1 LCESPVASGKE
12 LYGTGGKSRLRF
24 QKYVATNPFGSQYSR
39 RVAKMKRRPLI
50 SQGSLSRL
58 LQQAAECWRRRDYPQ
73 YFEIMERATRLDPAN
88 HRILLDLGLA
98 CGVRYDYTAAE
109 RYFDQAVRVAPNKSD
124 ALVMAGTYCRNFSR
138 FEMARNYFEQAAAQ
152 KDASPDT
159 FVKLAEIHE
168 RFRSLD
174 KAGELVDRALRL
186 EPASPL
192 ALLVRARLDRLAG
205 RLDEAEKILRPV
217 LARTDAESWSTRIRC
232 WYELGTILDR
242 QARYD
247 EAMAA
252 FINAKEL
259 FRPHAER
266 YATSQKS
273 VHAHLREAAANITA
287 EALQRWFDAGEALQ
301 PPRRMAL
308 LCGNPRSGTTLL
320 EQVLDSH
327 PDIISAEETPIFFE
341 SYISFRQ
348 RFPDNAD
355 MLSVLDSATPVGLKQ
370 MREDYFRSIE
380 SFCGQSIGSRMLI
393 DKNPSLTT
401 LVPAFIR
408 VFPET
413 KFLTALRD
421 PRDVCLSFFMQPLP
435 LNVTSASVLTLGGI
449 VEEYESLMGLWR
461 AMAPRMRNPW
471 MEVRYE
477 DMVTD
482 LESVSRRVLEF
493 LGVPW
498 DERVLRFNE
507 HAQQKLV
514 RSPTYSDVT
523 KPVFKSAVGR
533 WRHYQKFFEPL
544 LPKLEPF
551 VKAFGYE

>member
-1 LCESPVASGKE
+1 
-12 LYGTGGKSRLRF
+12 
-24 QKYVATNPFGSQYSR
+24 
-39 RVAKMKRRPLI
+39 
-50 SQGSLSRL
+50 L

-73 YFEIMERATRLDPAN
+73 YFDLIERACRLDPAN

-98 CGVRYDYTAAE
+98 HGIRYDYPAAE
-109 RYFDQAVRVAPNKSD
+109 HCFDRAIRMAPNKSD

-168 RFRSLD
+168 RFRALD

-217 LARTDAESWSTRIRC
+217 LARTDADSWSTRIRG
-232 WYELGTILDR
+232 WYELGAILDR

-252 FINAKEL
+252 FVTAKEL

-266 YATSQKS
+266 YAASQQS

-287 EALQRWFDAGEALQ
+287 DVLQRWFDAGATLQ
-301 PPRRMAL
+301 PPSRLAL
-308 LCGNPRSGTTLL
+308 LCGHPRSGTTLL

-327 PDIISAEETPIFFE
+327 PDVISAEETPIFFE
-341 SYISFRQ
+341 TYLGLRQ
-348 RFPDNAD
+348 RCPDNAS
-355 MLSVLDSATPVGLKQ
+355 MLSILDSATPAGLRQ
-370 MREDYFRSIE
+370 MREDYFRSME
-380 SFCGQSIGSRMLI
+380 SFSGNSIGGRLLI
-393 DKNPSLTT
+393 DKNPSLTA
-401 LVPAFIR
+401 LVPAIIR
-408 VFPET
+408 VFPEI
-413 KFLTALRD
+413 KILTALRD
-421 PRDVCLSFFMQPLP
+421 PRDVCLSVFMQPLP
-435 LNVTSASVLTLGGI
+435 LNSVSASFLTLRGI
-449 VEEYESLMGLWR
+449 VEEYECLMGFWR
-461 AMAPRMRNPW
+461 AMAPRMRNPRI
-471 MEVRYE
+471 EVRYE

-482 LESVSRRVLEF
+482 LESISRRVLEF
-493 LGVPW
+493 LGLPW
-498 DERVLRFNE
+498 DDRVLHFNE
-507 HAQQKLV
+507 HAQKRLV

-533 WRHYQKFFEPL
+533 WRHYQKHLEPWL
-544 LPKLEPF
+544 LKLEAF

>member
-1 LCESPVASGKE
+1 
-12 LYGTGGKSRLRF
+12 
-24 QKYVATNPFGSQYSR
+24 
-39 RVAKMKRRPLI
+39 MKRRPLI

-58 LQQAAECWRRRDYPQ
+58 LQQAAECWRRRDYLQ
-73 YFEIMERATRLDPAN
+73 YFELMESACRMDPAN

-98 CGVRYDYTAAE
+98 HGICYDYAAAE
-109 RYFDQAVRVAPNKSD
+109 NCFDRAVRVASDKSD

-152 KDASPDT
+152 KDVSPDT

-174 KAGELVDRALRL
+174 KAGELVDRALQRQ
-186 EPASPL
+186 PGSPL

-205 RLDEAEKILRPV
+205 RVDEAEKILRPV
-217 LARTDAESWSTRIRC
+217 LARSDAESWSTRIRC

-252 FINAKEL
+252 FVTAKEL
-259 FRPHAER
+259 FRPQAER
-266 YATSQKS
+266 YAASQQS
-273 VHAHLREAAANITA
+273 VHAHLREAAANITT
-287 EALQRWFDAGEALQ
+287 EVLQRWFDAGETLQ
-301 PPRRMAL
+301 PPHRVTL
-308 LCGNPRSGTTLL
+308 LCGHPRSGTTLL

-341 SYISFRQ
+341 AYLGLR
-348 RFPDNAD
+348 RGFPDNAN
-355 MLSVLDSATPVGLKQ
+355 MLSVLDSATPVGLRK
-370 MREDYFRSIE
+370 MREDYFRSME
-380 SFCGQSIGSRMLI
+380 AFCGNPIGSRLLI
-393 DKNPSLTT
+393 DKNPSLTA
-401 LVPAFIR
+401 LVPAIIR
-408 VFPET
+408 VLPEI

-435 LNVTSASVLTLGGI
+435 LNLTSASFLTLRGI
-449 VEEYESLMGLWR
+449 VEEYESLMGIWR

-471 MEVRYE
+471 IEVRYE

-493 LGVPW
+493 LGMPW

-533 WRHYQKFFEPL
+533 WRHYQKHLEPW

>member
-1 LCESPVASGKE
+1 
-12 LYGTGGKSRLRF
+12 
-24 QKYVATNPFGSQYSR
+24 
-39 RVAKMKRRPLI
+39 MKRQPLV
-50 SQGSLSRL
+50 SPGSLSRL
-58 LQQAAECWRRRDYPQ
+58 LQQASECWRRRDYPQ
-73 YFEIMERATRLDPAN
+73 YFDLMERACRLDPAN
-88 HRILLDLGLA
+88 HRLLLDLGLA
-98 CGVRYDYTAAE
+98 HGIRYDYPAAE
-109 RYFDQAVRVAPNKSD
+109 HCFDRAIRMAPNKSD

-192 ALLVRARLDRLAG
+192 ALLVRARLDRLTG

-217 LARTDAESWSTRIRC
+217 LARTDADSWSTRIRG
-232 WYELGTILDR
+232 WYELGAILDR

-252 FINAKEL
+252 FVTAKEL

-266 YATSQKS
+266 YAASQQS
-273 VHAHLREAAANITA
+273 VHAHLREAAASITA
-287 EALQRWFDAGEALQ
+287 DVLQRWFDAGEMLQ
-301 PPRRMAL
+301 PPRRLAL
-308 LCGNPRSGTTLL
+308 LCGHPRSGTTLL

-327 PDIISAEETPIFFE
+327 SDIISAEETPIFFE
-341 SYISFRQ
+341 TYLGLRQ
-348 RFPDNAD
+348 RFPDDAN
-355 MLSVLDSATPVGLKQ
+355 MLSILDSAPPVGLRQ
-370 MREDYFRSIE
+370 MREDYFRSME
-380 SFCGQSIGSRMLI
+380 SFSGNSIGSRLLI
-393 DKNPSLTT
+393 DKNPSLTA
-401 LVPAFIR
+401 LVPAIIR
-408 VFPET
+408 VFPEI
-413 KFLTALRD
+413 KILTALRD
-421 PRDVCLSFFMQPLP
+421 PRDVWLSVFMQPLP
-435 LNVTSASVLTLGGI
+435 LNSVSASFLTLRGI
-449 VEEYESLMGLWR
+449 VEEYESLMGFWR
-461 AMAPRMRNPW
+461 AMAPRMCNARI
-471 MEVRYE
+471 EVRYE

-493 LGVPW
+493 LGLPW
-498 DERVLRFNE
+498 DDRVLRFNE
-507 HAQQKLV
+507 HARQKLV

-533 WRHYQKFFEPL
+533 WRHYQKHLEPW